1 MAAENAVQTTNGGQ
15 PTTDG
20 AGSPSPEAGTPEAQ
34 VLSEEQIKAIRSLP
48 FYQTDISAA
57 QKPIQQQLEAAK
69 AALKRAED
77 KLGASDMDADQ
88 IKALTDITKL
98 AEMYRSY
105 YVREGVPEERLAS
118 SDPSTIMPAGDAF
131 LAGRGNTP
139 AAASGTNGTTPEI
152 VAQVL
157 KALEA
162 AKVPQEVVRGTGG
175 TGTSPGLQELVSK
188 DTRGMNLT
196 ELKEHEKAV
205 DKALND
211 QSLVRS

>member
-1 MAAENAVQTTNGGQ
+1 MAAENAVQTTDGGQ

-20 AGSPSPEAGTPEAQ
+20 AGSPSPETGTPEAQ
-34 VLSEEQIKAIRSLP
+34 VLSEEHKKEIRSHDW
-48 FYQTDISAA
+48 YQHDISAA

-69 AALKRAED
+69 AAQKRAED

-105 YVREGVPEERLAS
+105 YVREGVPAERLAS
-118 SDPSTIMPAGDAF
+118 SDPLMIEIAGDAF

-139 AAASGTNGTTPEI
+139 AAANGTNGTTSEV
-152 VAQVL
+152 VAQVI

-162 AKVPQEVVRGTGG
+162 GKVPQEVVRGTGG